1 MTKTGPPEKDS
12 RKQPGDARLYER
24 SDGYPFGAE
33 KAKLSSFFREQTVIC
48 KSFEAKALKN

>member
-48 KSFEAKALKN
+48 KSFEV